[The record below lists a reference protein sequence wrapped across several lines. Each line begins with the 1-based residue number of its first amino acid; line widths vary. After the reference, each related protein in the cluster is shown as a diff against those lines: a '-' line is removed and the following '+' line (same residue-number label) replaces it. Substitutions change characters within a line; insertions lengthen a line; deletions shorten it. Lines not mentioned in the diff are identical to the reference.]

1 MPSSKRII
9 KKITENPYLN
19 MGVGI
24 IFLWSG
30 ISETLSELQELEEF
44 KMGAHHGVIIFSI
57 MHILKTL
64 PDIFEGME
72 YLSKDDE

>member
-1 MPSSKRII
+1 MI

-44 KMGAHHGVIIFSI
+44 KMGAHHGVIIYSI